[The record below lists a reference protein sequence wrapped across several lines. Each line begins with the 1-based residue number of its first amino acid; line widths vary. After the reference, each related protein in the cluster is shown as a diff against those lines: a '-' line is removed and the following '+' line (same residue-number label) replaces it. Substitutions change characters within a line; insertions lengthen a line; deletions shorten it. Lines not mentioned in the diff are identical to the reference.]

1 MQVAGEDGHW
11 ADATGEEKASR
22 VKSQS
27 GARRLGMACAKASR
41 QDIPWHALKLLGKK
55 MKTSKYMKQKT
66 DNI

>member
-11 ADATGEEKASR
+11 ADPAGEEKASH

-27 GARRLGMACAKASR
+27 GARRLGMACAKAPR
-41 QDIPWHALKLLGKK
+41 QDIPWHALKLLRKK
-55 MKTSKYMKQKT
+55 MTTSKYMKQKP